1 MVMVAPASARN
12 HANVGPAMPAPLI
25 KTRIASFDVFE
36 SVRTLEGR
44 MDSELEA
51 RTGLVILQLLDKE
64 DHLYY
69 VDRPLRNNE
78 EGAFD
83 KDMHSVESFSP
94 SSSIAVKS
102 LSGTARRDEW
112 CHRAQQKEEHSLYK
126 LQRPTVLA

>member
-44 MDSELEA
+44 MNSELEA

-64 DHLYY
+64 DHLQQQ
-69 VDRPLRNNE
+69 
-78 EGAFD
+78 
-83 KDMHSVESFSP
+83 HSVP
-94 SSSIAVKS
+94 T
-102 LSGTARRDEW
+102 TAAWHFWGRCSKRK
-112 CHRAQQKEEHSLYK
+112 CYQ
-126 LQRPTVLA
+126 V